1 MKSKLHI
8 IILALWALLSACTPE
23 VRPDGADNDN
33 MTQSGITV
41 RGTIYDDAGNRLE
54 GVVVSDC
61 FKCTVT
67 DKDGVFELESDL
79 SVAKFIFISIPSG
92 YSVPV
97 KKGLPVFFKRL
108 SEEKQTNGHYRLEF
122 ILNRMTS
129 DPDKYSVLVVAD
141 PQPRSRGKATD
152 KVAYHSLDVCEDL
165 YRDMR
170 EKGSDILRSSPCYAI
185 VLGDIVHGEMD
196 LFDTYISNG
205 TSKMGFPVFNVLG
218 NHDIDWDE
226 PTDFSCSRSFEEKL
240 GPVNYSFNLGKIH
253 YVVVDNIIMTE
264 GEEGLTGAYS
274 AGLRDDI
281 WQWLQADLSY
291 VDKGSTI
298 MICSHNPMFR
308 EESGKDNYV
317 SARNGQAYADL
328 LSSFKTVHAWAG
340 HTHHMFNYVYDS
352 DSSLDNIEVHTVVRA
367 TGDLHSNEYLS
378 AGTPRGY
385 VVVEVDGENVSWK
398 YRPLPYQTAP
408 PVNTVPEYQLRAW
421 DYDEAGIAWLKN
433 GGQCLDES
441 YQINIY
447 SPEVYGDGNVYANV
461 FMWDQKWG
469 MPVYVSEDGT
479 RSQMELVTDKKYM
492 YDAGYK
498 ELFDYYYEVNAVYQD
513 KVWKSDVDKRMFRVY
528 SGKKSDKGKVEVV
541 DRFGNVYS
549 TNVSW

>member
-61 FKCTVT
+61 FKCTIT

-165 YRDMR
+165 YLDMR
-170 EKGSDILRSSPCYAI
+170 EKGSDVLRSCPCYAI

-340 HTHHMFNYVYDS
+340 HTHHMFNHVYD
-352 DSSLDNIEVHTVVRA
+352 DNSQLKNVEVHTVVRA

-378 AGTPRGY
+378 AGTLRGY

-421 DYDEAGIAWLKN
+421 DYDEEGIAWLKN

-441 YQINIY
+441 YQINVY
-447 SPEVYGDGNVYANV
+447 SPEVYGDSSVYANV

-498 ELFDYYYEVNAVYQD
+498 ELFDFYYEVNAVYQD

>member
-170 EKGSDILRSSPCYAI
+170 EKGSDVLRSCPCYAI

-421 DYDEAGIAWLKN
+421 DYDETGVAWLKD
-433 GGQCLDES
+433 GEQCLDES

>member
-8 IILALWALLSACTPE
+8 IIWALWALLSACTPE
-23 VRPDGADNDN
+23 TRPDGADNDN

-129 DPDKYSVLVVAD
+129 DPDKYCVFVVAD

-170 EKGSDILRSSPCYAI
+170 EKGSDVLRSSPCYAI

-264 GEEGLTGAYS
+264 GKEGLTGAYS

-498 ELFDYYYEVNAVYQD
+498 ELFDFYYEVNAVYQD

-528 SGKKSDKGKVEVV
+528 SGKKSDKGKVEVM